1 MSSTENNK
9 NLIEIKLSADQTE
22 GTQATVAQWLKRV
35 GETVVKDE
43 PIIELETDKVM
54 MEVTAPASGVLKEQR
69 VLEGEPAEENI
80 ILGMIDESLGTI
92 DDSVMSN
99 PSNETESVQEDRAET
114 TPNYVSN
121 DLPRKDPTAGL
132 PDPPST
138 FISPAVRRL
147 RQQHQL
153 DLSQITGSGKNNRIT
168 SRDVHAYLSGSS
180 TEKKAQA
187 ETLNS
192 QTSHITPT
200 AAGSEIIAHTQ
211 MRKIIAEH
219 MQHSVQT
226 APHVTSVFDL
236 DLTAIIK
243 HRKAHKQSFADQGTK
258 LTFTAYFV
266 AAAVQAIKHQPKVNS
281 QFHEQGLEVFK
292 HVNLGFGTALGDDGL
307 IVPVIQQAQN
317 MNLMQIAQ
325 ELTRLTDKAR
335 NKQLSQKETQGGT
348 FTLSNHGVSGSLVAT
363 PIIINQPQSAIL
375 GLGKMEKRVVVEEH
389 NGQDM
394 MVIKPMCYVSL
405 TIDHR
410 ALDAYQ
416 TNDFLSHF
424 KMVIEAWDK

>member
-1 MSSTENNK
+1 MSEQSNQ

-54 MEVTAPASGVLKEQR
+54 MEVIAPASGVLQEKR
-69 VLEGEPAEENI
+69 VLEGEPAEENK
-80 ILGMIDESLGTI
+80 ILGIINESVGTI
-92 DDSVMSN
+92 DEPGLSN
-99 PSNETESVQEDRAET
+99 PSNEINIEQEDETET

-121 DLPRKDPTAGL
+121 DLPRKDPSAGL

-147 RQQHQL
+147 SQQHQL
-153 DLSQITGSGKNNRIT
+153 DLSQITGTGKNSRVT
-168 SRDVHAYLSGSS
+168 SRDIKDFLSTPPTKREGL
-180 TEKKAQA
+180 TE
-187 ETLNS
+187 T
-192 QTSHITPT
+192 TVTPT
-200 AAGSEIIAHTQ
+200 AAGSEIIPHTQ

-236 DLTAIIK
+236 DLSAIIK
-243 HRKAHKQSFADQGTK
+243 HRKANKQSFADQGAK

-266 AAAVQAIKHQPKVNS
+266 AAAVQAIKHQPKVNA
-281 QFHEQGLEVFK
+281 QFHEHGLEIFK

-317 MNLMQIAQ
+317 MNLVQIAT
-325 ELTRLTDKAR
+325 ELSRLTEKAR
-335 NKQLSQKETQGGT
+335 NNQLTKKEVQGGT
-348 FTLSNHGVSGSLVAT
+348 FTISNHGVSGSLVAT

-410 ALDAYQ
+410 ALDAHQ
-416 TNDFLSHF
+416 TNDFLAHF
-424 KMVIEAWDK
+424 KTVIEGWS

>member
-1 MSSTENNK
+1 MS
-9 NLIEIKLSADQTE
+9 NLIEIKLNADQTE
-22 GTQATVAQWLKRV
+22 GTKATVAQWLKKV
-35 GETVVKDE
+35 GEPVVKDE
-43 PIIELETDKVM
+43 PLIELETDKVM
-54 MEVTAPASGVLKEQR
+54 MEVIAPADGVLTEIR
-69 VLEGEPAEENI
+69 VREGEAAEENI
-80 ILGMIDESLGTI
+80 ILGTI
-92 DDSVMSN
+92 SEAAVSN
-99 PSNETESVQEDRAET
+99 HTNEIHKAEE
-114 TPNYVSN
+114 TPNQNISS
-121 DLPRKDPTAGL
+121 DLPRKNPTAGQ

-147 RQQHQL
+147 SQKHNL
-153 DLSQITGSGKNNRIT
+153 DLTAITGTGKNNRIT
-168 SRDVHAYLSGSS
+168 SRDVHAFLQNKPTFVNQVIEH
-180 TEKKAQA
+180 TE
-187 ETLNS
+187 
-192 QTSHITPT
+192 
-200 AAGSEIIAHTQ
+200 AGSEIIPHTQ

-236 DLTAIIK
+236 DLSAIIR
-243 HRKAHKQSFADQGTK
+243 HRKANKESFASQGIK

-281 QFHEQGLEVFK
+281 QFHEHGLEIFK
-292 HVNLGFGTALGDDGL
+292 HVNMGFGTALGDDGL
-307 IVPVIQQAQN
+307 IVPVIHQAQN
-317 MNLMQIAQ
+317 MSLLEIAK
-325 ELTRLTDKAR
+325 ELTRLTENAR
-335 NKQLSQKETQGGT
+335 NNQLTQKEVQGGT
-348 FTLSNHGVSGSLVAT
+348 FTISNHGVSGSLVAT

-416 TNDFLSHF
+416 TNDFLSFF
-424 KMVIEAWDK
+424 KQTIEHWKA

>member
-1 MSSTENNK
+1 MNDTTDNN
-9 NLIEIKLSADQTE
+9 LVAIKLSADQTE

-54 MEVTAPASGVLKEQR
+54 MEVVAPASGVLVEKH
-69 VLEGEPAEENI
+69 VLEGEAAEENKI
-80 ILGMIDESLGTI
+80 LGTI
-92 DDSVMSN
+92 DESGVSN
-99 PSNETESVQEDRAET
+99 PSNEIKSTQEDRAET
-114 TPNYVSN
+114 TPNKVSN

-132 PDPPST
+132 PDPPSS

-147 RQQHQL
+147 SQQHQL
-153 DLSQITGSGKNNRIT
+153 DLKQITGTGKNNRIT
-168 SRDVHAYLSGSS
+168 SRDVNAYLA
-180 TEKKAQA
+180 TTPAPQ
-187 ETLNS
+187 
-192 QTSHITPT
+192 PT
-200 AAGSEIIAHTQ
+200 AIQTAINPTTAGSEIIPHTQ

-243 HRKAHKQSFADQGTK
+243 HRKAHKQAFAEQGTK

-281 QFHEQGLEVFK
+281 QFHEHGLEVFK

-317 MNLMQIAQ
+317 LNLLQIAQ
-325 ELTRLTDKAR
+325 ELTRLTEKAR
-335 NKQLSQKETQGGT
+335 NNQLSQKEVQGGT
-348 FTLSNHGVSGSLVAT
+348 FTISNHGVSGSLVAT

-410 ALDAYQ
+410 ALDAHQ

-424 KMVIEAWDK
+424 KKVIEGWD

>member
-1 MSSTENNK
+1 MSS
-9 NLIEIKLSADQTE
+9 IVDIKLSADQTE
-22 GTQATVAQWLKRV
+22 GTKATVAQWLKRK
-35 GETVVKDE
+35 GEYVTINE
-43 PIIELETDKVM
+43 PLIELETDKVM
-54 MEVTAPASGVLKEQR
+54 MEVVAPASGILAEIFI
-69 VLEGEPAEENI
+69 LEGEPAKENI
-80 ILGMIDESLGTI
+80 ILGTI
-92 DDSVMSN
+92 LENAVSK
-99 PSNETESVQEDRAET
+99 PSNEIKTEEATVQEDRTET
-114 TPNYVSN
+114 TPNDVSK
-121 DLPRKDPTAGL
+121 DLPRKDPTAGQ

-153 DLSQITGSGKNNRIT
+153 DISQITGTGKNQRIT
-168 SRDVHAYLSGSS
+168 SRDVNLYLSEAPAKS
-180 TEKKAQA
+180 TEPH
-187 ETLNS
+187 TNNS
-192 QTSHITPT
+192 TPT
-200 AAGSEIIAHTQ
+200 AAGSEIIAHSQ

-236 DLTAIIK
+236 DMSAIIK
-243 HRKAHKQSFADQGTK
+243 HRKAHKESFANQGVK
-258 LTFTAYFV
+258 LTFTAYFM
-266 AAAVQAIKHQPKVNS
+266 AAAVQAIKHQPKINS
-281 QFHEQGLEVFK
+281 QFHEHGLEVFK
-292 HVNLGFGTALGDDGL
+292 HVNLGFGTALGDEGL

-317 MNLMQIAQ
+317 LNLMQIAQ

-335 NKQLSQKETQGGT
+335 NNSLSQKEVQGGT
-348 FTLSNHGVSGSLVAT
+348 FTLSNHGVSGSLIAT

-416 TNDFLSHF
+416 TNDFLSYF
-424 KMVIEAWDK
+424 KMVIEGWE

>member
-1 MSSTENNK
+1 MSDKEMK
-9 NLIEIKLSADQTE
+9 LVDIKLSADQTE
-22 GTQATVAQWLKRV
+22 GTQATVAQWLKRT
-35 GETVVKDE
+35 GEQVVKDE

-54 MEVTAPASGVLKEQR
+54 MEVVAPVDGVLHEKL
-69 VLEGEPAEENI
+69 VLEGEPAEENKI
-80 ILGMIDESLGTI
+80 LGTI
-92 DDSVMSN
+92 DETGVSN
-99 PSNETESVQEDRAET
+99 PSNEIKTDTNLEDRAET
-114 TPNYVSN
+114 TPNNVSI

-132 PDPPST
+132 PNPPST

-147 RQQHQL
+147 SQQHNI
-153 DLSQITGSGKNNRIT
+153 DLNQIQGSGKNHRIT
-168 SRDVHAYLSGSS
+168 TRDIKAYL
-180 TEKKAQA
+180 A
-187 ETLNS
+187 
-192 QTSHITPT
+192 TSPNDRATAVPAVAAHIEPT
-200 AAGSEIIAHTQ
+200 AAGSEIIPHTQ

-236 DLTAIIK
+236 DMSAIIK
-243 HRKAHKQSFADQGTK
+243 HRKAHKHNFAEQGVK

-266 AAAVQAIKHQPKVNS
+266 AAAVQAIKHQPKINS
-281 QFHEQGLEVFK
+281 QFHEHGLEVFK

-317 MNLMQIAQ
+317 MNLIQIAA

-335 NKQLSQKETQGGT
+335 NNQLSQKEVQGGT
-348 FTLSNHGVSGSLVAT
+348 FTISNHGVSGSLVAT

-410 ALDAYQ
+410 ALDAHQ

-424 KMVIEAWDK
+424 KTAIEGWQ

>member
-1 MSSTENNK
+1 MSD
-9 NLIEIKLSADQTE
+9 LIEIKLNADQTE
-22 GTQATVAQWLKRV
+22 GTKATVAQWLKRE
-35 GETVVKDE
+35 GEHVTKDE
-43 PIIELETDKVM
+43 PLIELETDKVM
-54 MEVTAPASGVLKEQR
+54 MEVIAPADGVLKQILVR
-69 VLEGEPAEENI
+69 EGEPAKENI
-80 ILGMIDESLGTI
+80 ILGTI
-92 DDSVMSN
+92 SETAVSN
-99 PSNETESVQEDRAET
+99 PVNETNKAEE
-114 TPNYVSN
+114 TPKHKISSE
-121 DLPRKDPTAGL
+121 LPRKDPTAGQ

-147 RQQHQL
+147 SQQHNL
-153 DLSQITGSGKNNRIT
+153 DLTQISGTGRNNRIT
-168 SRDVHAYLSGSS
+168 SRDIQTYLQDNP
-180 TEKKAQA
+180 TPQAQKI
-187 ETLNS
+187 
-192 QTSHITPT
+192 QPT
-200 AAGSEIIAHTQ
+200 QAGSEIIPHTQ

-236 DLTAIIK
+236 DLSAIIN
-243 HRKAHKQSFADQGTK
+243 HRKTNKALFAEQGIK

-281 QFHEQGLEVFK
+281 QFHDHGLEVFN
-292 HVNLGFGTALGDDGL
+292 HINMGFGTALGDDGL
-307 IVPVIQQAQN
+307 IVPVIHQAQN
-317 MNLMQIAQ
+317 MSLLEIAR

-335 NKQLSQKETQGGT
+335 NNQLTQNEVKGGT
-348 FTLSNHGVSGSLVAT
+348 FTISNHGVSGSLVAT

-424 KMVIEAWDK
+424 KTVLETWE

>member
-1 MSSTENNK
+1 MSDTEQ
-9 NLIEIKLSADQTE
+9 NLVEIKLSADQTE
-22 GTQATVAQWLKRV
+22 GTQATVAQWLKRT
-35 GETVVKDE
+35 GENVIKDE

-54 MEVTAPASGVLKEQR
+54 MEVIAPASGVLHEKL
-69 VLEGEPAEENI
+69 VLEGEAAEENK
-80 ILGMIDESLGTI
+80 LLGTI
-92 DDSVMSN
+92 DASGESN
-99 PSNETESVQEDRAET
+99 PPNESKIASKKAEE
-114 TPNYVSN
+114 TPNTGTN

-132 PDPPST
+132 PNPPST

-147 RQQHQL
+147 SQQHNIN
-153 DLSQITGSGKNNRIT
+153 LSQIHGTGKNNRIT
-168 SRDVHAYLSGSS
+168 SRDINAYLDGNKTLSTTINSS
-180 TEKKAQA
+180 DDIE
-187 ETLNS
+187 
-192 QTSHITPT
+192 PT
-200 AAGSEIIAHTQ
+200 AAGSEIIPHTQ

-219 MQHSVQT
+219 MQNSVQT

-236 DLTAIIK
+236 DLSAIIK
-243 HRKAHKQSFADQGTK
+243 HRKANKQAFADQGIK

-266 AAAVQAIKHQPKVNS
+266 SAAVQAIKHQPKINS
-281 QFHEQGLEVFK
+281 QFHEHGLEVFK
-292 HVNLGFGTALGDDGL
+292 HVNLGFGTALGDGGL

-335 NKQLSQKETQGGT
+335 NNQLSQKEVQGGT
-348 FTLSNHGVSGSLVAT
+348 FTISNHGVSGSLVAT

-375 GLGKMEKRVVVEEH
+375 GLGKMEKRVIVEEH

-394 MVIKPMCYVSL
+394 MVIKPKCYVSL

-416 TNDFLSHF
+416 TNDFLSYF
-424 KMVIEAWDK
+424 KAVIEGWT

>member
-1 MSSTENNK
+1 MSGQENT
-9 NLIEIKLSADQTE
+9 LVEIKLTADQTE
-22 GTQATVAQWLKRV
+22 GTKATVAQWLKRT

-54 MEVTAPASGVLKEQR
+54 MEVIAPASGVLQEKM
-69 VLEGEPAEENI
+69 VLEGEPAEENKI
-80 ILGMIDESLGTI
+80 LGTI
-92 DDSVMSN
+92 CETTVSN
-99 PSNETESVQEDRAET
+99 PPNERENRSEETPINGTEVLPQE
-114 TPNYVSN
+114 
-121 DLPRKDPTAGL
+121 DPTAGL

-147 RQQHQL
+147 HQQHQL
-153 DLSQITGSGKNNRIT
+153 DLSQITGTGKNQRIT
-168 SRDVHAYLSGSS
+168 SRDVKAYLAKSPTTVPAISDPVVH
-180 TEKKAQA
+180 
-187 ETLNS
+187 
-192 QTSHITPT
+192 TS
-200 AAGSEIIAHTQ
+200 AGSEVIPHTQ
-211 MRKIIAEH
+211 MRRIIAEH

-236 DLTAIIK
+236 DMTAIIN
-243 HRKAHKQSFADQGTK
+243 HRKAHKQTFANQGVK

-266 AAAVQAIKHQPKVNS
+266 AAAIQAIKHQPKVNS
-281 QFHEQGLEVFK
+281 QFHEDGLEVFK

-307 IVPVIQQAQN
+307 IVPVIHQCQN
-317 MNLMQIAQ
+317 LNLQQIAEQ
-325 ELTRLTDKAR
+325 LTTLTEKAR
-335 NKQLSQKETQGGT
+335 NNQLSQKDVQGGT
-348 FTLSNHGVSGSLVAT
+348 FTISNHGVSGSLVAT

-375 GLGKMEKRVVVEEH
+375 GLGKMEKRVVVETH

-424 KMVIEAWDK
+424 KDVIENWQ

>member
-1 MSSTENNK
+1 MSEDLK
-9 NLIEIKLSADQTE
+9 NLVAIKLTADQTE
-22 GTQATVAQWLKRV
+22 GTKATVAQWLKRI
-35 GETVVKDE
+35 GDEVVKDE

-54 MEVTAPASGVLKEQR
+54 MEVIAPSSGILHEILVR
-69 VLEGEPAEENI
+69 EGEPAEENKI
-80 ILGMIDESLGTI
+80 LGTI
-92 DDSVMSN
+92 HESGLSN
-99 PSNETESVQEDRAET
+99 LPNETKNERETRAEA
-114 TPNYVSN
+114 TPNSFAK
-121 DLPRKDPTAGL
+121 DLPRKDPTAGF

-147 RQQHQL
+147 SQQHNL
-153 DLSQITGSGKNNRIT
+153 DLSQIHGTGKNQRIT
-168 SRDVHAYLSGSS
+168 SRDVNSYIANAPTKIIDPELLAS
-180 TEKKAQA
+180 TSTVE
-187 ETLNS
+187 
-192 QTSHITPT
+192 PT
-200 AAGSEIIAHTQ
+200 AAGSEIIPHSQ

-236 DLTAIIK
+236 DLSAIIK
-243 HRKAHKQSFADQGTK
+243 HRKVHKQTFAKQGVK

-266 AAAVQAIKHQPKVNS
+266 AAAVQAIKHQPKINS
-281 QFHEQGLEVFK
+281 QFHEHGLEVFK
-292 HVNLGFGTALGDDGL
+292 HVNLGFGTALGDEGL

-317 MNLMQIAQ
+317 MNLMQIAE

-335 NKQLSQKETQGGT
+335 NNQLSQKEVQGGT
-348 FTLSNHGVSGSLVAT
+348 FTISNHGVSGSLVAT

-410 ALDAYQ
+410 ALDAHQ

-424 KMVIEAWDK
+424 KQVIENWA

>member
-1 MSSTENNK
+1 MST
-9 NLIEIKLSADQTE
+9 IVEIKLSADQTE

-35 GETVVKDE
+35 GETVIKDE

-69 VLEGEPAEENI
+69 VLEGEPAEENK
-80 ILGMIDESLGTI
+80 ILGIIDESLGTI
-92 DDSVMSN
+92 DESAMSN
-99 PSNETESVQEDRAET
+99 PSNETEKVQEDRAET

-147 RQQHQL
+147 RQQHQI
-153 DLSQITGSGKNNRIT
+153 DLSQISGSGKNNRIT
-168 SRDVHAYLSGSS
+168 SRDVKAYLSSAPTKPNPPIQS
-180 TEKKAQA
+180 THAV
-187 ETLNS
+187 S
-192 QTSHITPT
+192 VSPT
-200 AAGSEIIAHTQ
+200 ASGSEIIPHTQ

-266 AAAVQAIKHQPKVNS
+266 AAAVQAIRHQPKVNS

-348 FTLSNHGVSGSLVAT
+348 FTISNHGVSGSLVAT

-424 KMVIEAWDK
+424 KTVIEAWS

>member
-1 MSSTENNK
+1 MSDNDTT
-9 NLIEIKLSADQTE
+9 LVEIKLTADQTE

-35 GETVVKDE
+35 GEEVVKDE

-54 MEVTAPASGVLKEQR
+54 MEVTAPASGVLKEKL
-69 VLEGEPAEENI
+69 VLEGEPAEENKI
-80 ILGMIDESLGTI
+80 LGTI
-92 DDSVMSN
+92 DESGVSN
-99 PSNETESVQEDRAET
+99 PSNEQQDDQEPENKNSRVEE
-114 TPNYVSN
+114 TPNN
-121 DLPRKDPTAGL
+121 LTQELPRKDPTAGL

-147 RQQHQL
+147 RQQHQI
-153 DLSQITGSGKNNRIT
+153 DLTKISGSGKNNRIT
-168 SRDVHAYLSGSS
+168 SRDVKAYLESGADQSAHTTTQS
-180 TEKKAQA
+180 TTE
-187 ETLNS
+187 
-192 QTSHITPT
+192 IIPT
-200 AAGSEIIAHTQ
+200 APGSEIVPHTQ

-226 APHVTSVFDL
+226 APHVTSVFDV
-236 DLTAIIK
+236 DLSAIIK
-243 HRKAHKQSFADQGTK
+243 HRKANKQAFADQGTK

-266 AAAVQAIKHQPKVNS
+266 AAAVQAIKHQPKINS
-281 QFHEQGLEVFK
+281 QFHEHGLEVFK

-317 MNLMQIAQ
+317 MNLLQIAQ

-348 FTLSNHGVSGSLVAT
+348 FTISNHGVSGSLVAT

-375 GLGKMEKRVVVEEH
+375 GLGKMEKRVIVEEH

-410 ALDAYQ
+410 ALDAHQ

-424 KMVIEAWDK
+424 KTVIEGWE

>member
-1 MSSTENNK
+1 MSSEMNQ
-9 NLIEIKLSADQTE
+9 LVEIKLSADQTE
-22 GTQATVAQWLKRV
+22 GTQATVAQWLKRT
-35 GETVVKDE
+35 GETITKDE

-54 MEVTAPASGVLKEQR
+54 MEVVAPASGILHEKL
-69 VLEGEPAEENI
+69 VLEGEPAEENKI
-80 ILGMIDESLGTI
+80 LGTI
-92 DDSVMSN
+92 NETGVSN
-99 PSNETESVQEDRAET
+99 PSNEIKIKQERAET

-132 PDPPST
+132 PNPPST

-147 RQQHQL
+147 SQQHNI
-153 DLSQITGSGKNNRIT
+153 DISQVQGSGKNNRIT
-168 SRDVHAYLSGSS
+168 SRDIKAHLSGSIHVAPNIPDAV
-180 TEKKAQA
+180 E
-187 ETLNS
+187 
-192 QTSHITPT
+192 PT
-200 AAGSEIIAHTQ
+200 AAGSEIIPHTQ

-236 DLTAIIK
+236 DLSAIIK
-243 HRKAHKQSFADQGTK
+243 HRKANKQAFSELGVK

-266 AAAVQAIKHQPKVNS
+266 AAAIQAIKHQPKINS
-281 QFHEQGLEVFK
+281 QFHEHGLEVFK

-317 MNLMQIAQ
+317 MNLMQIAT
-325 ELTRLTDKAR
+325 ELTRLTDRAR
-335 NKQLSQKETQGGT
+335 NNQLTQKEVQSGT
-348 FTLSNHGVSGSLVAT
+348 FTISNHGVSGSLVAT

-416 TNDFLSHF
+416 TNDFLSYF
-424 KMVIEAWDK
+424 KNVIEGWS

>member
-1 MSSTENNK
+1 MSQTIDIILN
-9 NLIEIKLSADQTE
+9 ADQTE
-22 GTQATVAQWLKRV
+22 GTKATVAQWLKKT
-35 GETVVKDE
+35 GETVTKNE

-54 MEVTAPASGVLKEQR
+54 MEVIAPANGILQEIFVP
-69 VLEGEPAEENI
+69 EGEPAEENKI
-80 ILGMIDESLGTI
+80 LGTI
-92 DDSVMSN
+92 LIQAVSN
-99 PSNETESVQEDRAET
+99 LSNEKEIRAEE
-114 TPNYVSN
+114 TPNTVSS

-147 RQQHQL
+147 SQQHSI
-153 DLSQITGSGKNNRIT
+153 DLNQIRGTGKNHRIT
-168 SRDVHAYLSGSS
+168 SRDIKNHLSDPAACDSI
-180 TEKKAQA
+180 E
-187 ETLNS
+187 
-192 QTSHITPT
+192 PT
-200 AAGSEIIAHTQ
+200 VTGSEVIPHTQ

-236 DLTAIIK
+236 DLSAIIK
-243 HRKAHKQSFADQGTK
+243 HRTVNKADFASQGVN
-258 LTFTAYFV
+258 LTFTAYFI

-281 QFHEQGLEVFK
+281 QFHEHGLEVFK
-292 HVNLGFGTALGDDGL
+292 HVNMGFGTALGDDGL

-317 MNLMQIAQ
+317 MSLLQIAQ
-325 ELTRLTDKAR
+325 ELTRLTEKAR
-335 NKQLSQKETQGGT
+335 NNQLSPKETQGGT
-348 FTLSNHGVSGSLVAT
+348 FTISNYGVSGSLVAT

-389 NGQDM
+389 HGQDM

-424 KMVIEAWDK
+424 KQVIEGWDKE

>member
-1 MSSTENNK
+1 MSDN

-22 GTQATVAQWLKRV
+22 GTQATVAQWLKRT
-35 GETVVKDE
+35 GEKVVKDE

-54 MEVTAPASGVLKEQR
+54 MEVIAPTTGILHKKL
-69 VLEGEPAEENI
+69 VLEGEPAEENK
-80 ILGMIDESLGTI
+80 ILGIINESFGTIDESGL
-92 DDSVMSN
+92 SN
-99 PSNETESVQEDRAET
+99 PSNELKIEQEDKTET

-121 DLPRKDPTAGL
+121 DLPRKDPSAGL

-147 RQQHQL
+147 SQQHQL
-153 DLSQITGSGKNNRIT
+153 DLSQITGTGKNNRIT
-168 SRDVHAYLSGSS
+168 SRDVKELLSTASNQID
-180 TEKKAQA
+180 TAHDA
-187 ETLNS
+187 TVV
-192 QTSHITPT
+192 PT
-200 AAGSEIIAHTQ
+200 AAGSEIIPHTQ

-236 DLTAIIK
+236 DLSAIIK
-243 HRKAHKQSFADQGTK
+243 HRKANKQALANQGTK

-266 AAAVQAIKHQPKVNS
+266 AAAVQAIKHQPKINS
-281 QFHEQGLEVFK
+281 QFHDHGLEVFK

-317 MNLMQIAQ
+317 MNLLQIAQ

-335 NKQLSQKETQGGT
+335 NNQLTQKEVQGGT
-348 FTLSNHGVSGSLVAT
+348 FTISNHGVSGSLVAT

-375 GLGKMEKRVVVEEH
+375 GLGKMEKRVIVEEH

-410 ALDAYQ
+410 ALDAHQ

-424 KMVIEAWDK
+424 KQYIEHYQ

>member
-1 MSSTENNK
+1 MSD
-9 NLIEIKLSADQTE
+9 LIEIKLTADQTE
-22 GTQATVAQWLKRV
+22 GTKATVAQWLKRT
-35 GETVVKDE
+35 GESVVKDE

-54 MEVTAPASGVLKEQR
+54 MEVIAPASGVLVEKM
-69 VLEGEPAEENI
+69 VLEGEPAEENKI
-80 ILGMIDESLGTI
+80 LGTI
-92 DDSVMSN
+92 SETAVSN
-99 PSNETESVQEDRAET
+99 PPNERENRSEE
-114 TPNYVSN
+114 TPNNGTEV
-121 DLPRKDPTAGL
+121 LPQEDPTAGL

-153 DLSQITGSGKNNRIT
+153 DLSQITGTGKNHRIT
-168 SRDVHAYLSGSS
+168 SRDVKAYL
-180 TEKKAQA
+180 AQ
-187 ETLNS
+187 
-192 QTSHITPT
+192 TPT
-200 AAGSEIIAHTQ
+200 PVNNDPVVHTSAGSEIIPHTQ

-236 DLTAIIK
+236 DMTAIIN
-243 HRKAHKQSFADQGTK
+243 HRQAHKQAYANQGTK

-281 QFHEQGLEVFK
+281 QFYEDGLEVFK

-307 IVPVIQQAQN
+307 IVPVIHQCQN
-317 MNLMQIAQ
+317 LNLQQIAEQ
-325 ELTRLTDKAR
+325 LTTLTEKAR
-335 NKQLSQKETQGGT
+335 NNQLSQKDVQGGT
-348 FTLSNHGVSGSLVAT
+348 FTISNHGVSGSLVAT

-424 KMVIEAWDK
+424 KAVIENWQ

>member
-1 MSSTENNK
+1 MSELEQ

-35 GETVVKDE
+35 GEAVVKDE

-54 MEVTAPASGVLKEQR
+54 MEVIAPASGILHEKL
-69 VLEGEPAEENI
+69 VLEGEPAEENKI
-80 ILGMIDESLGTI
+80 LGTI
-92 DDSVMSN
+92 NETGVSN
-99 PSNETESVQEDRAET
+99 PSNEIKLSEEIQEDRTET
-114 TPNYVSN
+114 TPNNVSN
-121 DLPRKDPTAGL
+121 DLPRKDPAAGL

-147 RQQHQL
+147 SQQHNI
-153 DLSQITGSGKNNRIT
+153 DLSQIHGSGKNNRIT
-168 SRDVHAYLSGSS
+168 SRDINAYLAGDTHTAS
-180 TEKKAQA
+180 TPTTNTAQII
-187 ETLNS
+187 E
-192 QTSHITPT
+192 PT
-200 AAGSEIIAHTQ
+200 AAGSEIIPHTQ

-236 DLTAIIK
+236 DLSAIIK
-243 HRKAHKQSFADQGTK
+243 HRKAHKQAFADQGVK

-266 AAAVQAIKHQPKVNS
+266 AAAVQAIKHQPKINS

-307 IVPVIQQAQN
+307 IVPVIHQAQN
-317 MNLMQIAQ
+317 MNLMQIAA

-335 NKQLSQKETQGGT
+335 NNQLSQKEVQGGT
-348 FTLSNHGVSGSLVAT
+348 FTISNHGVSGSLVAT

-416 TNDFLSHF
+416 TNDFLSYF
-424 KMVIEAWDK
+424 KNIVEFWA

>member
-1 MSSTENNK
+1 MNDTV
-9 NLIEIKLSADQTE
+9 EIKLSAEQTE
-22 GTQATVAQWLKRV
+22 GTKATVAQWLKRK
-35 GETVVKDE
+35 GDTVEANE
-43 PIIELETDKVM
+43 PLIELETDKVM
-54 MEVTAPASGVLKEQR
+54 MEVIAPASGVLTEILVR
-69 VLEGEPAEENI
+69 EGEPAEENI
-80 ILGMIDESLGTI
+80 ILGTI
-92 DDSVMSN
+92 S
-99 PSNETESVQEDRAET
+99 T
-114 TPNYVSN
+114 TAVSN
-121 DLPRKDPTAGL
+121 LPNEEKQRVEETPKTKAPDLPRKDPAAGQ

-147 RQQHQL
+147 QQQHQL
-153 DLSQITGSGKNNRIT
+153 NLSAIVGTGKHQRIT
-168 SRDVHAYLSGSS
+168 SRDIHDYLANKGGSI
-180 TEKKAQA
+180 APAIA
-187 ETLNS
+187 E
-192 QTSHITPT
+192 PT
-200 AAGSEIIAHTQ
+200 AAGSEIIPHSQ

-243 HRKAHKQSFADQGTK
+243 HRKAHKNNFAEQGVK

-281 QFHEQGLEVFK
+281 QFHEHGLEVFK
-292 HVNLGFGTALGDDGL
+292 HVNMGFGTALGDDGL

-317 MNLMQIAQ
+317 MNLLQIAQ

-335 NKQLSQKETQGGT
+335 NNQLSQKEVQGGT
-348 FTLSNHGVSGSLVAT
+348 FTISNHGVSGSLVAT

-416 TNDFLSHF
+416 TNDYLSHF
-424 KMVIEAWDK
+424 KAVIENWQ

>member
-1 MSSTENNK
+1 MSEHEN

-35 GETVVKDE
+35 GEKVVKDE

-54 MEVTAPASGVLKEQR
+54 MEVIAPASGILHEKL
-69 VLEGEPAEENI
+69 VLEGAPAEENQ
-80 ILGMIDESLGTI
+80 ILGIINESLGTI
-92 DDSVMSN
+92 DEPGLSN
-99 PSNETESVQEDRAET
+99 LSNELNIEQEDQTET

-121 DLPRKDPTAGL
+121 DLPRKDPSAGL

-147 RQQHQL
+147 SQQHNL
-153 DLSQITGSGKNNRIT
+153 DLNQIQGTGKNQRIT
-168 SRDVHAYLSGSS
+168 SRDIKSYLSSAPTQVNLPIS
-180 TEKKAQA
+180 ATQA
-187 ETLNS
+187 TN
-192 QTSHITPT
+192 ITPT
-200 AAGSEIIAHTQ
+200 EAGSEVIPHTQ
-211 MRKIIAEH
+211 MRKIIADH

-236 DLTAIIK
+236 DLSSIIK
-243 HRKAHKQSFADQGTK
+243 HRKANKQAYADQGAK

-266 AAAVQAIKHQPKVNS
+266 AAAVQAIKHQPKVNA
-281 QFHEQGLEVFK
+281 QFHEHGLEVFK

-317 MNLMQIAQ
+317 MNLLQIAG
-325 ELTRLTDKAR
+325 ELSRLTAKAR
-335 NKQLSQKETQGGT
+335 NNQLTKKEVQGGT
-348 FTLSNHGVSGSLVAT
+348 FTISNHGVSGSLVAT

-410 ALDAYQ
+410 ALDAHQ

-424 KMVIEAWDK
+424 KAVIENWQ

>member
-1 MSSTENNK
+1 MNDTVA
-9 NLIEIKLSADQTE
+9 IKLSADQTE
-22 GTQATVAQWLKRV
+22 GTQATVAQWLKRK
-35 GETVVKDE
+35 GETVVADE

-54 MEVTAPASGVLKEQR
+54 MEVIAPASGILHEIFIR
-69 VLEGEPAEENI
+69 EGEPAEEGKI
-80 ILGMIDESLGTI
+80 FGTI
-92 DDSVMSN
+92 LVSDVSN
-99 PSNETESVQEDRAET
+99 PSNERENRAEE
-114 TPNYVSN
+114 TPNNVSN

-147 RQQHQL
+147 RQQHQI
-153 DLSQITGSGKNNRIT
+153 DLKQITGTGKHNRIT
-168 SRDVHAYLSGSS
+168 TRDVAAYL
-180 TEKKAQA
+180 AQQSPSEA
-187 ETLNS
+187 
-192 QTSHITPT
+192 IKPVTPT
-200 AAGSEIIAHTQ
+200 APGSEIIPHSQ
-211 MRKIIAEH
+211 MRRIIAEH

-236 DLTAIIK
+236 DMSAIIK
-243 HRKAHKQSFADQGTK
+243 HRQANKASFAAQGCK

-266 AAAVQAIKHQPKVNS
+266 AASVQAIKHQPKVNS
-281 QFHEQGLEVFK
+281 QFHEHGLEVFK
-292 HVNLGFGTALGDDGL
+292 HINLGFGTALGDDGL
-307 IVPVIQQAQN
+307 IVPVIQQCQN
-317 MNLMQIAQ
+317 LNLLQIAQ
-325 ELTRLTDKAR
+325 ELTRLTEQAR
-335 NKQLSQKETQGGT
+335 NNQLNQKDVQGGT
-348 FTLSNHGVSGSLVAT
+348 FTISNHGVSGSLVAT

-424 KMVIEAWDK
+424 KNVIENWQ

>member
-1 MSSTENNK
+1 MSQVDNDN
-9 NLIEIKLSADQTE
+9 NLIEIKLTADQTE

-35 GETVVKDE
+35 GETVTKDE

-54 MEVTAPASGVLKEQR
+54 MEVTAPVSGVLAEQR
-69 VLEGEPAEENI
+69 VLEGEPAEENK
-80 ILGMIDESLGTI
+80 ILGMIEESLGTI
-92 DDSVMSN
+92 DDSAMSN
-99 PSNETESVQEDRAET
+99 SPNETETVQEDRAET

-132 PDPPST
+132 PNSPST

-147 RQQHQL
+147 SQQHQL
-153 DLSQITGSGKNNRIT
+153 DLNQISGTGKHQRIT
-168 SRDVHAYLSGSS
+168 SRDVHAYLSDDS
-180 TEKKAQA
+180 TVKLAKNTQ
-187 ETLNS
+187 S
-192 QTSHITPT
+192 VSDDITPT
-200 AAGSEIIAHTQ
+200 AAGSEMIPHSQ

-236 DLTAIIK
+236 DLTAIIN
-243 HRKAHKQSFADQGTK
+243 HRQAHKQSFANQGTK

-266 AAAVQAIKHQPKVNS
+266 AAAVQAIRHQPKVNS

>member
-1 MSSTENNK
+1 MSS
-9 NLIEIKLSADQTE
+9 IVEIKLTADQTE
-22 GTQATVAQWLKRV
+22 GTKATVAQWLKRK
-35 GETVVKDE
+35 GEQVTINE

-54 MEVTAPASGVLKEQR
+54 MEVIAPASGILQDIFIR
-69 VLEGEPAEENI
+69 EGEPAEENI
-80 ILGMIDESLGTI
+80 ILGTI
-92 DDSVMSN
+92 LETALSN
-99 PSNETESVQEDRAET
+99 PVNEQKNDRAKWVED
-114 TPNYVSN
+114 TPNSVSK
-121 DLPRKDPTAGL
+121 DLPRKNPTAGL

-168 SRDVHAYLSGSS
+168 SRDVNAYLSDSAGTSNR
-180 TEKKAQA
+180 QH
-187 ETLNS
+187 TLFEPTI
-192 QTSHITPT
+192 TSPT
-200 AAGSEIIAHTQ
+200 AAGSEIIPHTQ
-211 MRKIIAEH
+211 MRKVIAEH

-236 DLTAIIK
+236 DLSAIIQ
-243 HRKAHKQSFADQGTK
+243 HRKNHKQAFAKQGTK

-281 QFHEQGLEVFK
+281 QFHEHGLEVFK
-292 HVNLGFGTALGDDGL
+292 HVNLGFGTALGDEGL

-335 NKQLSQKETQGGT
+335 NMQLSQKEVQGGT
-348 FTLSNHGVSGSLVAT
+348 FTISNHGVSGSLVAT

-375 GLGKMEKRVVVEEH
+375 GLGKMEKRVVVEQH

-424 KMVIEAWDK
+424 KAVIEAWK

>member
-1 MSSTENNK
+1 MSHNND
-9 NLIEIKLSADQTE
+9 NNSNWVEIKLSADQTE

-54 MEVTAPASGVLKEQR
+54 MEVTAPVTGVLREQR
-69 VLEGEPAEENI
+69 VLEGEPAEENK
-80 ILGMIDESLGTI
+80 ILGIIDESLGTN
-92 DDSVMSN
+92 DESGVSN

-114 TPNYVSN
+114 TPNNVSN

-153 DLSQITGSGKNNRIT
+153 DLTEITGTGKNNRIT
-168 SRDVHAYLSGSS
+168 SRDVKAYLSSS
-180 TEKKAQA
+180 PTKTISTISAP
-187 ETLNS
+187 LS
-192 QTSHITPT
+192 PT
-200 AAGSEIIAHTQ
+200 AAGSEIIPHTQ

-266 AAAVQAIKHQPKVNS
+266 AAAVQAIRHQPKVNS
-281 QFHEQGLEVFK
+281 QFHEHGLEVFK

-410 ALDAYQ
+410 ALDAHQ

-424 KMVIEAWDK
+424 KTVIEAWN

>member
-1 MSSTENNK
+1 MSDSDNNQLV
-9 NLIEIKLSADQTE
+9 NNSGLVEIKLSADQTE

-35 GETVVKDE
+35 GEAVVKDE

-54 MEVTAPASGVLKEQR
+54 MEVVAPASGFLMEQR
-69 VLEGEPAEENI
+69 VLEGEPAEENKI
-80 ILGMIDESLGTI
+80 LGTI
-92 DDSVMSN
+92 NETGMSN
-99 PSNETESVQEDRAET
+99 PSNEAKTKEVIIQEDRAET
-114 TPNYVSN
+114 TPNNVSN
-121 DLPRKDPTAGL
+121 DLPRKDPAAGL

-147 RQQHQL
+147 SQQYQF
-153 DLSQITGSGKNNRIT
+153 DISQIIGTGKNNRIT
-168 SRDVHAYLSGSS
+168 SRDVKDYLSTAPTKEVPSITQPG
-180 TEKKAQA
+180 TE
-187 ETLNS
+187 TVS
-192 QTSHITPT
+192 PT
-200 AAGSEIIAHTQ
+200 ATGSEIIAHTQ
-211 MRKIIAEH
+211 MRKIIAQH

-236 DLTAIIK
+236 DLSAIIK
-243 HRKAHKQSFADQGTK
+243 HRKAHKQAFADQGTK

-266 AAAVQAIKHQPKVNS
+266 AAAVKAIGHQPKVNS
-281 QFHEQGLEVFK
+281 QFHEHGLEVFK
-292 HVNLGFGTALGDDGL
+292 HINLGFGTALGDDGL

-317 MNLMQIAQ
+317 MNLMQIAH
-325 ELTRLTDKAR
+325 ELTRLTEKAR
-335 NKQLSQKETQGGT
+335 NNQLTQKEIQGGT

-363 PIIINQPQSAIL
+363 PVIINQPQSAIL

-410 ALDAYQ
+410 ALDAHQ

-424 KMVIEAWDK
+424 KTVIEAWD

>member
-1 MSSTENNK
+1 MSS
-9 NLIEIKLSADQTE
+9 IVEIKLSADQTE
-22 GTQATVAQWLKRV
+22 GTKATVAQWLKRK
-35 GETVVKDE
+35 GEHVTINE

-54 MEVTAPASGVLKEQR
+54 MEVIAPVSGVLEDIFVR
-69 VLEGEPAEENI
+69 EGEPAEENI
-80 ILGMIDESLGTI
+80 ILGTI
-92 DDSVMSN
+92 LETAMSN
-99 PSNETESVQEDRAET
+99 PSNEQKNDREIRAEE
-114 TPNYVSN
+114 TPKNVSN
-121 DLPRKDPTAGL
+121 DLPRKNPAAGQ

-147 RQQHQL
+147 RQQHQF
-153 DLSQITGSGKNNRIT
+153 DLSQITGTGKNNRIT
-168 SRDVHAYLSGSS
+168 TRDVNAYLSGSMDQS
-180 TEKKAQA
+180 AAQNA
-187 ETLNS
+187 TYDAAAIS
-192 QTSHITPT
+192 PT
-200 AAGSEIIAHTQ
+200 AAGSEIIPHSQ
-211 MRKIIAEH
+211 MRKIIADH

-226 APHVTSVFDL
+226 APHVTSIFDL
-236 DLTAIIK
+236 DLSAIIK
-243 HRKAHKQSFADQGTK
+243 HRKSNKQAFAQQGAK
-258 LTFTAYFV
+258 LTFTAYFM
-266 AAAVQAIKHQPKVNS
+266 AAAIQAIKHQPKINS
-281 QFHEQGLEVFK
+281 QFHEHGLEVFK
-292 HVNLGFGTALGDDGL
+292 HVNLGFGTALGDEGL
-307 IVPVIQQAQN
+307 IVPVIQQCQN
-317 MNLMQIAQ
+317 LNLIQIAQ

-335 NKQLSQKETQGGT
+335 NNQLTQKEVQGGT

-424 KMVIEAWDK
+424 KAVIENWQ